1 MAEEITV
8 THGKRYKAEIH
19 LLGMEAM
26 ASNVK
31 IADMMEEYGFTEVE
45 VSGDGDI
52 RNVAGDWTGNTMPM
66 PATLERYIFN
76 LEEVLETPKKVALP
90 TEEPPIIENE
100 GGE

>member
-52 RNVAGDWTGNTMPM
+52 RNVAGNWTGNTMPI
-66 PATLERYIFN
+66 PATLEQYIFN
-76 LEEVLETPKKVALP
+76 LEEVLETTKKAMAS
-90 TEEPPIIENE
+90 ENE
-100 GGE
+100 PVWGDE